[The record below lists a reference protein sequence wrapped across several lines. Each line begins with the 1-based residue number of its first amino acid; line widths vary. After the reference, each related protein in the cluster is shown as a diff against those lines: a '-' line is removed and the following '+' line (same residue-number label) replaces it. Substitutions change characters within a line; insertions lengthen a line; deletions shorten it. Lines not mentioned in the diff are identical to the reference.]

1 MAEITQKDGRWSFDG
16 TALRI
21 VPGHGRG
28 VHVLRTRLGEIVVPL
43 ATIAGVSHEAG
54 RKRGRLRLRLR
65 AGADPFTQ
73 ATSGQL
79 QDRADPYSLEVEAE
93 RAPLAEYLV
102 DEVRNALLLD
112 QVPADT
118 PADRYLM
125 PGPAVP
131 LVLNGY
137 DGKLHFD
144 GERLRIE
151 WGWATEEAKKA
162 VGTRTIVLSDVEG
175 VEWRRPSW
183 EDGGLRLVP
192 RGPHVPVKPSHDP
205 FCVVTWGLRE
215 ARETA
220 ELAMMAAAITAR
232 LPHPHAVPG
241 EAPAAEGERV
251 ALTKGGTAPEPL
263 PAPPG
268 EPADHD
274 ALLRRLRELGELHQT
289 GVLTDEEFSRAKQA
303 LLDRF

>member
-16 TALRI
+16 AVLRI

-28 VHVLRTRLGEIVVPL
+28 VHGVRTRMGELVVPL

-54 RKRGRLRLRLR
+54 RKRGRLRLRMR

-79 QDRADPYSLEVEAE
+79 PDRADPYSLEVEAE

-112 QVPADT
+112 QVPVDT
-118 PADRYLM
+118 PTDRYLM
-125 PGPAVP
+125 PGPSVP

-137 DGKLHFD
+137 DGKMHFD

-162 VGTRTIVLSDVEG
+162 AGTRTIPLSDIEG
-175 VEWRRPSW
+175 VEWRRPNW

-192 RGPHVPVKPSHDP
+192 KGPHVPVKPSHDP

-215 ARETA
+215 GRETA
-220 ELAMMAAAITAR
+220 ELSMMAAAITAR
-232 LPHPHAVPG
+232 LPHPHA
-241 EAPAAEGERV
+241 APAPPAAPAGEERV
-251 ALTKGGTAPEPL
+251 ALAKGGAEEP
-263 PAPPG
+263 PSPP
-268 EPADHD
+268 PVASADHD
-274 ALLRRLRELGELHQT
+274 ALLRRLRELGELHQA

>member
-16 TALRI
+16 TAVRI

-28 VHVLRTRLGEIVVPL
+28 VHGVRTRLGELVVPL
-43 ATIAGVSHEAG
+43 AAIAGVSHEAG

-79 QDRADPYSLEVEAE
+79 PDRADPYSLEVEAE
-93 RAPLAEYLV
+93 RAALAEYLV
-102 DEVRNALLLD
+102 DDVRNALLLD
-112 QVPADT
+112 EVPVDT
-118 PADRYLM
+118 PTDRYLM

-137 DGKLHFD
+137 DGKIHFD
-144 GERLRIE
+144 GEQLRIE
-151 WGWATEEAKKA
+151 WGWGAEETKKTA
-162 VGTRTIVLSDVEG
+162 GTRTIPLSDIER
-175 VEWRRPSW
+175 VEWCRPNF

-192 RGPHVPVKPSHDP
+192 KGSHVPVKPSHDP

-215 ARETA
+215 GRETA
-220 ELAMMAAAITAR
+220 ELSMMAAAITAR
-232 LPHPHAVPG
+232 LPHPRAAAPPVEQHPSLIKG
-241 EAPAAEGERV
+241 EAGGERR
-251 ALTKGGTAPEPL
+251 EQ
-263 PAPPG
+263 PAG
-268 EPADHD
+268 EPADQD
-274 ALLRRLRELGELHQT
+274 ALLRRLRELGELRQA
-289 GVLTDEEFSRAKQA
+289 GVLTEEEFTRAKQA